1 MKDVNLN
8 KDNNKNSLET
18 NKEKQSGNLNI
29 DIDGNKNKTT
39 MNKNKTV
46 DKSKTVDKNKT
57 IMNKNKNVD
66 KSKTTNKTITTNNN
80 INKIYYSYRPNTN
93 KEKQFIKRP
102 GLYYKGEN
110 SIIHFRA
117 LIGGIYSRL
126 NENCIT
132 IINLHSGK
140 EYLADHTQLIL
151 NEKLEKFIERNKN
164 NSSMIKSVGIIRKY
178 KKSDRFDYCIELLP
192 DEQITFIPDMYY
204 NNKYYDMYI
213 EDDEVTECYNK
224 LMDYRHDDL
233 LYLIKHLRNKIDEL
247 LIEIIPSDFIYHY
260 IINQYSLNT
269 LNIDMYSDSIQSN
282 QFKNYELYNIA
293 ILLGNVLFDLCNCKN
308 INIKSLFKNIA
319 INLNALQGINHFKC
333 SKNDSKE
340 LNKYFKILCERK
352 NIKFGVGWLMVT
364 NRRNNFKIY
373 ENEKMSISEVR
384 KYGLIG
390 ICYSKK

>member
-1 MKDVNLN
+1 MKNVDLNKDKTISKTDNEKQNVNLN
-8 KDNNKNSLET
+8 IE
-18 NKEKQSGNLNI
+18 
-29 DIDGNKNKTT
+29 GNKNKTA
-39 MNKNKTV
+39 MNKTKTV
-46 DKSKTVDKNKT
+46 DKSKTA
-57 IMNKNKNVD
+57 MNKNKIVD
-66 KSKTTNKTITTNNN
+66 KSKAVDKSKSKNIIHKNN
-80 INKIYYSYRPNTN
+80 INKIYYNYRPNIN
-93 KEKQFIKRP
+93 KEKQFMKRP

-164 NSSMIKSVGIIRKY
+164 NSSMIKSVGVIKKY
-178 KKSDRFDYCIELLP
+178 KKNDKFDYCIELLP

-282 QFKNYELYNIA
+282 QFKNCELYNIA

-308 INIKSLFKNIA
+308 INIKNLFKNIA

-364 NRRNNFKIY
+364 NRRNNFRIY
-373 ENEKMSISEVR
+373 ENEKISMSEVR

>member
-1 MKDVNLN
+1 MNNNNTGKNIINNTNSGCGINSKNKNILN
-8 KDNNKNSLET
+8 NNNKNV
-18 NKEKQSGNLNI
+18 NI
-29 DIDGNKNKTT
+29 TK
-39 MNKNKTV
+39 
-46 DKSKTVDKNKT
+46 
-57 IMNKNKNVD
+57 
-66 KSKTTNKTITTNNN
+66 
-80 INKIYYSYRPNTN
+80 NKIYYNYRPNID

-117 LIGGIYSRL
+117 LIGGIYNRL

-164 NSSMIKSVGIIRKY
+164 NSSMIKSVGVIKKY
-178 KKSDRFDYCIELLP
+178 KKNDKFDYCIELLP

-213 EDDEVTECYNK
+213 EDDDVTECYNK

-233 LYLIKHLRNKIDEL
+233 LYLINHLRNKIDEL

-319 INLNALQGINHFKC
+319 INLNALQGINYFKC

-373 ENEKMSISEVR
+373 ENEKRSISEVR
-384 KYGLIG
+384 KLGLIG

>member
-1 MKDVNLN
+1 M
-8 KDNNKNSLET
+8 KDNNKN
-18 NKEKQSGNLNI
+18 EKQINLGNLNI
-29 DIDGNKNKTT
+29 DGNKSKTMVNKNKAVDKSKTT
-39 MNKNKTV
+39 MNKNKA
-46 DKSKTVDKNKT
+46 
-57 IMNKNKNVD
+57 VD
-66 KSKTTNKTITTNNN
+66 KSKTTNKTINNN
-80 INKIYYSYRPNTN
+80 INKIYYNYRPNIN
-93 KEKQFIKRP
+93 KEKQFMKRP

-117 LIGGIYSRL
+117 LIGGIYGRL
-126 NENCIT
+126 DENCIT

-151 NEKLEKFIERNKN
+151 NEKLGTFIERNKN
-164 NSSMIKSVGIIRKY
+164 NSSMIKSVGVIKKY
-178 KKSDRFDYCIELLP
+178 KKNNKFDYCIELLP

-213 EDDEVTECYNK
+213 EDDEVVECYNK

-233 LYLIKHLRNKIDEL
+233 LYLIKQLRNKIDDL

-293 ILLGNVLFDLCNCKN
+293 ILLGNVLFDLCSSSN
-308 INIKSLFKNIA
+308 IDIKTLFKNTA
-319 INLNALQGINHFKC
+319 INLNALQGVRYFNC
-333 SKNDSKE
+333 SKNESKE
-340 LNKYFKILCERK
+340 LNKYFKALCERK
-352 NIKFGVGWLMVT
+352 NIKFGVGWLMAV

-373 ENEKMSISEVR
+373 DYERLSVPDVR
-384 KYGLIG
+384 LYGLRG
-390 ICYSKK
+390 ICYLNK

>member
-1 MKDVNLN
+1 MKNVDLNKDKTISKTDNEKQNVNLN
-8 KDNNKNSLET
+8 IE
-18 NKEKQSGNLNI
+18 
-29 DIDGNKNKTT
+29 GNKNKTAMNKT
-39 MNKNKTV
+39 KTVDKSKTAMNKNKIV
-46 DKSKTVDKNKT
+46 DKSKTVDKS
-57 IMNKNKNVD
+57 KNIIHK
-66 KSKTTNKTITTNNN
+66 NN
-80 INKIYYSYRPNTN
+80 INKIYYNYRPNIN
-93 KEKQFIKRP
+93 KEKQFMKRP

-110 SIIHFRA
+110 SIIHFIA

-151 NEKLEKFIERNKN
+151 NEKLEKFIKRNKN
-164 NSSMIKSVGIIRKY
+164 KSSMIKSVGVIKKY
-178 KKSDRFDYCIELLP
+178 KKNDKFDYCIELLP

-204 NNKYYDMYI
+204 NNKYYDMCI
-213 EDDEVTECYNK
+213 EDDEITECYNK

-282 QFKNYELYNIA
+282 QFKNFELYNIA

-340 LNKYFKILCERK
+340 LNKYFKMLCERK

-373 ENEKMSISEVR
+373 ENEKISISEVR